1 MLPALLG
8 SLSFV
13 LVVLLLHLWALSL
26 LAVGSEKAL
35 LGDDDG
41 TICLRKQLLVD
52 GKKEQEPRVLVRG
65 VG

>member
-1 MLPALLG
+1 MLA
-8 SLSFV
+8 
-13 LVVLLLHLWALSL
+13 A
-26 LAVGSEKAL
+26 GSEKAL

-65 VG
+65 LGCGVIVRGVGIW